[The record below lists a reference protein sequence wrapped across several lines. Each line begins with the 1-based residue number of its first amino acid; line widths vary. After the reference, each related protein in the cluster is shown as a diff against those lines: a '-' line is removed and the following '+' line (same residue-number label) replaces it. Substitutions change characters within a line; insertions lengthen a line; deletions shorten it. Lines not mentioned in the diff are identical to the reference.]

1 MAVILEDDFDEADE
15 QYIFSGRPLTKQQA
29 AFVLHYTSDPGAI
42 GNAAE
47 SARRAGYSEKSAREL
62 GRQLLDKPHVRLAV
76 DEANRQSIS
85 GRIAT
90 KAVALLEQVID
101 DTSAP
106 IKVRV
111 EAAKSILDRAGYT
124 NAGPQDKSM
133 QHAAGKPLAEMT
145 RAELEEVVRSSAAVL
160 EAFAQRKA
168 ERDLVVQ

>member
-1 MAVILEDDFDEADE
+1 MDDYDCR
-15 QYIFSGRPLTKQQA
+15 IRGLTEQQA

-90 KAVALLEQVID
+90 KAVALLERAID
-101 DTSAP
+101 DEGAP
-106 IKVRV
+106 LKVRID
-111 EAAKSILDRAGYT
+111 AAKTILDRAGYT
-124 NAGPQDKSM
+124 NAEPQDGFM
-133 QHAAGKPLAEMT
+133 QHAARKSLAEMT
-145 RAELEEVVRSSAAVL
+145 RAELEEVLRSSAAVL

-168 ERDLVVQ
+168 ERDLAVQ